1 MDRIYVPF
9 ARKKRLFVGKKGDFS
24 KNIFLPPKDTT
35 KDAFSKMGK
44 KKTLTHKQHFF
55 F

>member
-1 MDRIYVPF
+1 MCLLRGE
-9 ARKKRLFVGKKGDFS
+9 KRLFVGKKGDFS

-44 KKTLTHKQHFF
+44 KTLTHKQHFF